1 MDGLIHNEIN
11 ERLDRIVQKFFW
23 LNRVSDAG
31 MSVLANEFTL
41 HRFEEKFHPIAH
53 LYPLLADRVSEIQK
67 TYNMVT
73 TYHETPL
80 GKKDFVSPLEFFEY
94 NLTEHL
100 AVQKYIAD
108 TVMMIRQG
116 GINDTYG
123 THSLVASALG
133 KLLRIFAPY
142 VSQAL
147 LLVDKATSYGE
158 VSFAVQMFDENCNH
172 FIIIDSEQDVPSLF
186 D

>member
-11 ERLDRIVQKFFW
+11 ERLNRIVQKFFW

-108 TVMMIRQG
+108 TIKAIQQG
-116 GINDTYG
+116 GVDDTYG

-133 KLLRIFAPY
+133 RLLRVFAPY

-147 LLVDKATSYGE
+147 LLVDKSTSYGE
-158 VSFAVQMFDENCNH
+158 GSFNIQMFDENCGN
-172 FIIIDSEQDVPSLF
+172 FIVIDAGQTVPSLF